1 MNVKWKV
8 MFTEGYLELSQT
20 YTVELFSLGVNHILK
35 TYFNRIAFRF
45 QFLHNS
51 PFREKTYNSENF
63 GEKSLLLTIEQF
75 FFKIRNC
82 GREWRHQ

>member
-51 PFREKTYNSENF
+51 PFREKTYNSDNF
-63 GEKSLLLTIEQF
+63 REKSLLLTIEQF

>member
-51 PFREKTYNSENF
+51 PFREKTYNSDNF
-63 GEKSLLLTIEQF
+63 REKSLLLTIEQF

-82 GREWRHQ
+82 AREWRHQ